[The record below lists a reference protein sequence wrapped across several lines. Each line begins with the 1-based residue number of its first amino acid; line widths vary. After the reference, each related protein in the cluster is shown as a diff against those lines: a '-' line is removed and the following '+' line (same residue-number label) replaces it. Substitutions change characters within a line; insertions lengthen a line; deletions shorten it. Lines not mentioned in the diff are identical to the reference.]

1 MLLVL
6 TGVTAISVALLA
18 YVNELTKEPIA
29 QANAKTLSDA
39 VSAVVPG
46 FDNDPIAEKK
56 TQEVNGVQYAVY
68 PATKEGKFIGAAVE
82 ATSMGFGGELK
93 VLVGFDAEGKI
104 IDYSLL
110 SHVET
115 PGLGSKAADWFKKG
129 NKGDITGMNPGEAS
143 LTVSKDGG
151 KVDAI
156 TASTITSR
164 AFLNAVNVAYA
175 AYAGQNTADGAT
187 GATQK
192 NVEEAAGANTATG
205 ATIKVELTDSVSA
218 KSERSR
224 DMNNFTVLMNG
235 IVKENPT
242 FVLLLGMCP
251 TLGTTSSAINGM
263 GMGLATMFVL
273 ICSNVVISAIK
284 NLIPDMVRIPSFI
297 VVIASF
303 VTLLQMV
310 MQAYVPALYAT
321 LGLFIPLIVVNCI
334 VLGRAEAFAAKNN
347 PVASFFDGLGMGL
360 GFTIALTLLGAV
372 REFLGTGKIFNLT
385 ILPEEYGMLVFV
397 LAPGA
402 FIALGY
408 LIALVN
414 SFKKA

>member
-1 MLLVL
+1 M
-6 TGVTAISVALLA
+6 
-18 YVNELTKEPIA
+18 
-29 QANAKTLSDA
+29 
-39 VSAVVPG
+39 
-46 FDNDPIAEKK
+46 
-56 TQEVNGVQYAVY
+56 
-68 PATKEGKFIGAAVE
+68 
-82 ATSMGFGGELK
+82 
-93 VLVGFDAEGKI
+93 
-104 IDYSLL
+104 
-110 SHVET
+110 
-115 PGLGSKAADWFKKG
+115 
-129 NKGDITGMNPGEAS
+129 
-143 LTVSKDGG
+143 
-151 KVDAI
+151 
-156 TASTITSR
+156 
-164 AFLNAVNVAYA
+164 
-175 AYAGQNTADGAT
+175 
-187 GATQK
+187 
-192 NVEEAAGANTATG
+192 
-205 ATIKVELTDSVSA
+205 
-218 KSERSR
+218 
-224 DMNNFTVLMNG
+224 MNG
-235 IVKENPT
+235 IIKENPT

-303 VTLLQMV
+303 VTLLQMI

-347 PVASFFDGLGMGL
+347 PVASLFDGLGMGL

-372 REFLGTGKIFNLT
+372 REFLGTGKIFNLS

-408 LIALVN
+408 LIALIN
-414 SFKKA
+414 SMKKIYLGNLCKQHRIVAILGNLPVLGSFQESGDCIGHVGSGGIRAHHRHYRDIPYSEVCARRF